1 MFQKL
6 RRVFAAAPAAAVSTN
21 EPTKHDQAKLSMSKK
36 LDGGPDWLL

>member
-6 RRVFAAAPAAAVSTN
+6 RRVFAAAAAAVSTN
-21 EPTKHDQAKLSMSKK
+21 EPTKHDQAKLFVSKK